1 MAMFDASRPH
11 RAPSRLVAVPIACL
25 FLTVGAVTAMAQAPH
40 REILAEKFQKTLE
53 AIAWDVPAVLGISV
67 VDLQGDQ
74 TFGVNQDLVF
84 PQGSAIKVSILVSL
98 YMRQGARELDVD
110 DVVPIRA
117 ADRVGGSGYL
127 RHFGDGTSQ
136 LSLHDLSVLMITVS
150 DNMATNML
158 IDRVGMERATRIMNG
173 LGFPNTR
180 LQRKMIRPLESARG
194 NENLSTPAE
203 AARLMARILRCDLP
217 IDEADCEE
225 LQDVL
230 AIPHAGPIQD
240 GTPGGIRVLQKTGSI
255 TGVRTSWGV
264 VDLPGR
270 PYALAVMGNYG
281 ETSEI
286 SETIEVVAEEAY
298 AYFSRL
304 AGATD
309 FGTRVPLELLDRRSG
324 PREP

>member
-1 MAMFDASRPH
+1 MSQVPH
-11 RAPSRLVAVPIACL
+11 RAI
-25 FLTVGAVTAMAQAPH
+25 MAD
-40 REILAEKFQKTLE
+40 KFQETLE
-53 AIAWDVPAVLGISV
+53 EIAWDLPGVMGISV
-67 VDLQGDQ
+67 VDLDGVRD
-74 TFGVNQDLVF
+74 FGVNQDLIF

-98 YMRQGARELDVD
+98 YVLQAGGELDVD
-110 DVVPIRA
+110 DDVPIRA

-127 RHFGDGTSQ
+127 RHFGDGTSR
-136 LSLHDLSVLMITVS
+136 LSLHDLAVLMITVS

-158 IDRVGMERATRIMNG
+158 IDRVGMDRATRIMDD

-180 LQRKMIRPLESARG
+180 LQRKMIRPRESARG

-217 IDEADCEE
+217 IDEADCAE
-225 LQDVL
+225 LQAVL

-255 TGVRTSWGV
+255 AGVRTSWGV

-286 SETIEVVAEEAY
+286 SEAIEVVAAETY

-309 FGTRVPLELLDRRSG
+309 YGTRVPLDLLDR
-324 PREP
+324 PRR